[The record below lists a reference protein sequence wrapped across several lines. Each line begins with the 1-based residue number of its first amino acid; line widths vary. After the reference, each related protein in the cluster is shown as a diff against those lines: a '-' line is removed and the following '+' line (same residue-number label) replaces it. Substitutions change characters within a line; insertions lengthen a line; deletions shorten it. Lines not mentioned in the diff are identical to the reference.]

1 MWSSA
6 SFIYIE
12 NLTNSTWKFVIKPN
26 DNFKYTPGQFVQ
38 IKIKNII
45 RSYSIASYNSSE
57 NIFEL
62 LIVKLEGGVM
72 SKILFEEIND
82 GDKLEIKGPL
92 GRFTLPEKIDGDIFL
107 ICTGTGCAPFRSMLQ
122 YIIQNNILTQRIYLI
137 FGTRTKNNLLCYN
150 EIIDMQNYISIKP
163 FIKRYDKKN

>member
-6 SFIYIE
+6 SFISIE

-38 IKIKNII
+38 IKIKNVI

-92 GRFTLPEKIDGDIFL
+92 GRFTLPEKIDGDIFYSQKNINKIKVAIESHFTKTDSL
-107 ICTGTGCAPFRSMLQ
+107 TISEFKEISNTTRKLAVPLLEYLDKINFTYRVGDSRELNRS
-122 YIIQNNILTQRIYLI
+122 
-137 FGTRTKNNLLCYN
+137 
-150 EIIDMQNYISIKP
+150 
-163 FIKRYDKKN
+163 